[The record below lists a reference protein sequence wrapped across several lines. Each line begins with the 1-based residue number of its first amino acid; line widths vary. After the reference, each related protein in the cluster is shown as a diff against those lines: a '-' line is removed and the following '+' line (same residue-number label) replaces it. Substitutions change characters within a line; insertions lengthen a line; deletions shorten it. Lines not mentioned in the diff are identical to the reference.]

1 MKKKEILDNIN
12 LRLNKKSK
20 TQEGFFYLIEK
31 IIRSHPLLYIISRS
45 LIRFTN
51 IFEIDFKGIKLIN
64 FKKNI
69 TIFDIGASDGIA
81 SKFFLK
87 NLSVKKI
94 YCFEPDKTYVK
105 ILKTLNINKL
115 TIKPYGIGIKDFVS
129 DIYMPRYRFLNR
141 NYDLTTYSF
150 FDKNYLNKQIDL
162 DFKFKKNLSMIKK
175 KIYIKRINKIN
186 TKIDLIKIDT
196 NGYEYQVLKGLKKII
211 TNHKPAIILETNQ
224 DILKI
229 RKFLNKYSYGSYYYN
244 FKENKLMRIKKKY
257 PLNTYFLHQTQLID
271 RLKPFKK

>member
-51 IFEIDFKGIKLIN
+51 IFEIDFRGIKLIN

-115 TIKPYGIGIKDFVS
+115 IIKPYGIGIKDFVS
-129 DIYMPRYRFLNR
+129 DIYMPRYRFLNI

-175 KIYIKRINKIN
+175 KIYIKKINKVN

-211 TNHKPAIILETNQ
+211 TNHKPVIILETNQ

-229 RKFLNKYSYGSYYYN
+229 RKFLKKYSYGSYYYN
-244 FKENKLMRIKKKY
+244 IKENKLMRIKKKY
-257 PLNTYFLHQTQLID
+257 PLNTYFLHQTQFID